1 MSLTILQNKPTIGT
15 TNEEFRLDLTYP
27 SVLNRYV
34 FENAF
39 AVVLKKGEEM
49 RPDLLSI
56 NMFGNPHYYDM
67 VLKANGI
74 SNPFSIDTG
83 EVFFSPELNDLIRNN
98 APSGRQS
105 QVSQSIRDQY
115 INPAKSSLTDI
126 RMSIVDAQRLEIMKK
141 KSDASPIPGS
151 LLPPNVATDGE
162 REIVIKG
169 GKIYFGKDVVRG
181 KEECTEPLSKS
192 EFLARLIKNRVQ

>member
-83 EVFFSPELNDLIRNN
+83 EVFFSPELNDLIQNN

-181 KEECTEPLSKS
+181 KEECAEPLSKS

>member
-1 MSLTILQNKPTIGT
+1 
-15 TNEEFRLDLTYP
+15 
-27 SVLNRYV
+27 
-34 FENAF
+34 
-39 AVVLKKGEEM
+39 
-49 RPDLLSI
+49 
-56 NMFGNPHYYDM
+56 
-67 VLKANGI
+67 
-74 SNPFSIDTG
+74 
-83 EVFFSPELNDLIRNN
+83 
-98 APSGRQS
+98 
-105 QVSQSIRDQY
+105 
-115 INPAKSSLTDI
+115 
-126 RMSIVDAQRLEIMKK
+126 MKK